1 MKTETKVLIY
11 SMLNNLNISTFKII
25 GGFSLGLSSLFADG
39 LHTFCDF
46 ITDIICMIGTKISKH
61 KPTKLHPFGF
71 GKIEYLNNLFI
82 GTILFL
88 LGIFIIINGLKH
100 DVVVPPLSLLLLL
113 LSAILL
119 KILAIFIMHKVG
131 KKINS
136 QVLITSVEESKMDL
150 ISSLVVAL
158 IAIVLQFTDEYPW
171 LKYTDLIG
179 SMFIGLIV
187 IKTAL
192 NIIIDNSLSLIG
204 EVETNKDV
212 IKKVEDFVS
221 EFKGVE
227 KQEVTLIKSGS
238 YYQLHLVLELD
249 HTLTLRQVTNL
260 ENKIKRS
267 IIRHTS
273 FDIKYETIYVTNKLA

>member
-11 SMLNNLNISTFKII
+11 SMLNNLIISTFKII

-82 GTILFL
+82 GAILFL

-100 DVVVPPLSLLLLL
+100 DVIVPPLSLLILL

-131 KKINS
+131 QKINS

-158 IAIVLQFTDEYPW
+158 ITVVLQFTDEYPW
-171 LKYTDLIG
+171 LKYADLIG
-179 SMFIGLIV
+179 SIFIGLIV
-187 IKTAL
+187 MKTAL
-192 NIIIDNSLSLIG
+192 SIIVDNSLSLIG
-204 EVETNKDV
+204 EVETNKV
-212 IKKVEDFVS
+212 IIKKVEDFVS

-273 FDIKYETIYVTNKLA
+273 LDIKYVTIYVTNKLD

>member
-11 SMLNNLNISTFKII
+11 SMLNNLIISTFKII

-82 GTILFL
+82 GAILFL
-88 LGIFIIINGLKH
+88 LGIFIIVNGIRH
-100 DVVVPPLSLLLLL
+100 DVVVPPLSLLILL

-131 KKINS
+131 QKINS

-150 ISSLVVAL
+150 VSSLVVAL
-158 IAIVLQFTDEYPW
+158 ITVVLQFTDEYPW
-171 LKYTDLIG
+171 LKYADLIG
-179 SMFIGLIV
+179 SIFIGLIV
-187 IKTAL
+187 MKTAL
-192 NIIIDNSLSLIG
+192 SIIVDNSLSLIG
-204 EVETNKDV
+204 EVETNKV
-212 IKKVEDFVS
+212 IIKKVEDFVS

-227 KQEVTLIKSGS
+227 EQEVTLIKSGS

-273 FDIKYETIYVTNKLA
+273 LDIKYVTIYVTNKLD

>member
-1 MKTETKVLIY
+1 MKLETKILIY
-11 SMLNNLNISTFKII
+11 SMINNFIIANTKII
-25 GGFSLGLSSLFADG
+25 SGIYLGLSSLLADG

-82 GTILFL
+82 GIILFL
-88 LGIFIIINGLKH
+88 LGIFIIINGIKH
-100 DVVVPPLSLLLLL
+100 EVVVPPLSLLLLL
-113 LSAILL
+113 LFTIIL
-119 KILAIFIMHKVG
+119 KTIAIFIMDKVG

-136 QVLITSVEESKMDL
+136 QVLITSKEESKMDL
-150 ISSLVVAL
+150 VSSFVVAI

-171 LKYTDLIG
+171 LKYVDLLG
-179 SMFIGLIV
+179 SIFIGIIV

-192 NIIIDNSLSLIG
+192 NIIVDNSFSLIG
-204 EVETNKDV
+204 EIETDKEI

-249 HTLTLRQVTNL
+249 HNLTLRQVTNL

-273 FDIKYETIYVTNKLA
+273 LDIKYVTIYVTNKLD

>member
-1 MKTETKVLIY
+1 MGDTLHKKFLKSDISNITKCIEHEAKRRGKTPDSVSFNKGE
-11 SMLNNLNISTFKII
+11 
-25 GGFSLGLSSLFADG
+25 
-39 LHTFCDF
+39 
-46 ITDIICMIGTKISKH
+46 
-61 KPTKLHPFGF
+61 KLDDE
-71 GKIEYLNNLFI
+71 KIEYLNNLFI
-82 GTILFL
+82 GAILFL

-100 DVVVPPLSLLLLL
+100 DVIVPPLSLLILL

-131 KKINS
+131 QKINS

-158 IAIVLQFTDEYPW
+158 ITVVLQFTDEYPW
-171 LKYTDLIG
+171 LKYADLIG
-179 SMFIGLIV
+179 SIFIGLIV
-187 IKTAL
+187 MKTAL
-192 NIIIDNSLSLIG
+192 SIIVDNSLSLIG
-204 EVETNKDV
+204 EVETNKDI

-273 FDIKYETIYVTNKLA
+273 LDIKYVTIYVTNKLD

>member
-1 MKTETKVLIY
+1 MKLETKVLIY
-11 SMLNNLNISTFKII
+11 SMLNNLVISIAKVIS
-25 GGFSLGLSSLFADG
+25 GFSLGLTSLFADG

-46 ITDIICMIGTKISKH
+46 ITDIICIIGTKISKH

-82 GTILFL
+82 GIILFI
-88 LGIFIIINGLKH
+88 LGIFIIINGFKH
-100 DVVVPPLSLLLLL
+100 DVVIPPLSLLILLL
-113 LSAILL
+113 IAILL
-119 KILAIFIMHKVG
+119 KLLSIFIMHKVG

-150 ISSLVVAL
+150 ISSVVVAL
-158 IAIVLQFTDEYPW
+158 ITVMLQFTDEYPW

-179 SMFIGLIV
+179 SIFIGLIV

-192 NIIIDNSLSLIG
+192 NIIIDNSLSLLG
-204 EVETNKDV
+204 EVETNKDL
-212 IKKVEDFVS
+212 IKKIEDFVS

-227 KQEVTLIKSGS
+227 KQRITLIKSGA
-238 YYQLHLVLELD
+238 YYQLHLTLDLE

-273 FDIKYETIYVTNKLA
+273 LGIKYVTIYVTNKLD

>member
-11 SMLNNLNISTFKII
+11 SMLNNLIISTFKII

-82 GTILFL
+82 GAILFL
-88 LGIFIIINGLKH
+88 LGIFIIINGIKH
-100 DVVVPPLSLLLLL
+100 DVIVPPLSLLILL

-131 KKINS
+131 QKINS

-158 IAIVLQFTDEYPW
+158 ITVVLQFTDEYPW
-171 LKYTDLIG
+171 LKYADLIG
-179 SMFIGLIV
+179 SIFIGLIV
-187 IKTAL
+187 MKTAL
-192 NIIIDNSLSLIG
+192 SIIVDNSLSLIG
-204 EVETNKDV
+204 EVETNKDI

-273 FDIKYETIYVTNKLA
+273 LDIKYVTIYVTNKLD

>member
-11 SMLNNLNISTFKII
+11 SMLNNLIISTLKII

-82 GTILFL
+82 GAILFL
-88 LGIFIIINGLKH
+88 LGIFIIINGIRH
-100 DVVVPPLSLLLLL
+100 DVVVPPLSLLILL

-131 KKINS
+131 QKINS

-158 IAIVLQFTDEYPW
+158 ITVVLQFTDEYPW
-171 LKYTDLIG
+171 LKYADLIG
-179 SMFIGLIV
+179 SIFIGLIV
-187 IKTAL
+187 MKTAL
-192 NIIIDNSLSLIG
+192 SIIVDNSLSLIG
-204 EVETNKDV
+204 EVETNKDI

-273 FDIKYETIYVTNKLA
+273 LDIKYVTIYVTNKLD

>member
-1 MKTETKVLIY
+1 MKLETKILIY
-11 SMLNNLNISTFKII
+11 SMINNFIIANTKII
-25 GGFSLGLSSLFADG
+25 SGIYLGLSSLLADG

-82 GTILFL
+82 GIILFL
-88 LGIFIIINGLKH
+88 LGIFIIINGIKH
-100 DVVVPPLSLLLLL
+100 EVVVPPLSLLLLL
-113 LSAILL
+113 LFAIIL
-119 KILAIFIMHKVG
+119 KTIAIFIMDKVG

-136 QVLITSVEESKMDL
+136 QVLITSKEESKMDL
-150 ISSLVVAL
+150 VSSFVVAI

-171 LKYTDLIG
+171 LKHVDLLG
-179 SMFIGLIV
+179 SIFIGIIV

-192 NIIIDNSLSLIG
+192 DIIIDNSLSLLG
-204 EVETNKDV
+204 EIETDKEI

-249 HTLTLRQVTNL
+249 HNLTLRQVTNL

-273 FDIKYETIYVTNKLA
+273 LDIKYVTIYVTNKLD

>member
-11 SMLNNLNISTFKII
+11 SMLNNLIISTFKII

-82 GTILFL
+82 GAILFL
-88 LGIFIIINGLKH
+88 LGIFIIINGIRH
-100 DVVVPPLSLLLLL
+100 DVVVPPLSLLILL

-131 KKINS
+131 QKINS

-158 IAIVLQFTDEYPW
+158 ITVVLQFTDEYPW
-171 LKYTDLIG
+171 LKYADLIG
-179 SMFIGLIV
+179 SIFIGLIV
-187 IKTAL
+187 MKTAL
-192 NIIIDNSLSLIG
+192 SIIVDNSLSLIG
-204 EVETNKDV
+204 EVETNKV
-212 IKKVEDFVS
+212 IIKKVEDFVS

-227 KQEVTLIKSGS
+227 EQEVTLIKSGS

-273 FDIKYETIYVTNKLA
+273 LDIKYVTIYVTNKLD

>member
-11 SMLNNLNISTFKII
+11 SMLNNLIISTLKII

-82 GTILFL
+82 GAILFL
-88 LGIFIIINGLKH
+88 LGIFIIINGIKH
-100 DVVVPPLSLLLLL
+100 DVIVPPLSLLILL

-131 KKINS
+131 QKINS

-158 IAIVLQFTDEYPW
+158 ITVVLQFTDEYPW
-171 LKYTDLIG
+171 LKYADLIG
-179 SMFIGLIV
+179 SIFIGLIV
-187 IKTAL
+187 MKTAL
-192 NIIIDNSLSLIG
+192 SIIVDNSLSLIG
-204 EVETNKDV
+204 EVETNKDI

-221 EFKGVE
+221 KFKGVE

-273 FDIKYETIYVTNKLA
+273 LDIKYVTIYVTNKLD

>member
-11 SMLNNLNISTFKII
+11 SMLNNLIISTFKII

-82 GTILFL
+82 GAILFL

-100 DVVVPPLSLLLLL
+100 DVIVPPLSLLILL

-131 KKINS
+131 QKINS

-158 IAIVLQFTDEYPW
+158 ITVVLQFTDEYPW
-171 LKYTDLIG
+171 LKYADLIG
-179 SMFIGLIV
+179 SIFIGLIV
-187 IKTAL
+187 MKTAL
-192 NIIIDNSLSLIG
+192 SIIVDNSLSLIG
-204 EVETNKDV
+204 EVETNKDI

-273 FDIKYETIYVTNKLA
+273 LYIKYVTIYVTNKLD

>member
-1 MKTETKVLIY
+1 MKIETKVLIY
-11 SMLNNLNISTFKII
+11 SMINNLIISTVKII

-82 GTILFL
+82 GAILFL

-100 DVVVPPLSLLLLL
+100 DVIVPPLSLLILL

-131 KKINS
+131 QKINS

-158 IAIVLQFTDEYPW
+158 ITVVLQFTDEYPW
-171 LKYTDLIG
+171 LKYADLIG
-179 SMFIGLIV
+179 SIFIGLIV
-187 IKTAL
+187 MKTAL
-192 NIIIDNSLSLIG
+192 SIIVDNSLSLIG
-204 EVETNKDV
+204 EVETNKDI

-273 FDIKYETIYVTNKLA
+273 LDIKYVTIYVTNKLD

>member
-11 SMLNNLNISTFKII
+11 SMLNNLIISTFKII

-82 GTILFL
+82 GAILFL

-100 DVVVPPLSLLLLL
+100 DVIVPPLSLLILL

-131 KKINS
+131 QKINS

-158 IAIVLQFTDEYPW
+158 ITVVLQFTDEYPW
-171 LKYTDLIG
+171 LKYADLIG
-179 SMFIGLIV
+179 SIFIGLIV
-187 IKTAL
+187 MKTAL
-192 NIIIDNSLSLIG
+192 SIIVDNSLSLIG
-204 EVETNKDV
+204 EVETNKDI

-221 EFKGVE
+221 EF
-227 KQEVTLIKSGS
+227 
-238 YYQLHLVLELD
+238 
-249 HTLTLRQVTNL
+249 
-260 ENKIKRS
+260 
-267 IIRHTS
+267 
-273 FDIKYETIYVTNKLA
+273 

>member
-1 MKTETKVLIY
+1 MKLETKVLIY
-11 SMLNNLNISTFKII
+11 SMLNNSIISTAKII

-171 LKYTDLIG
+171 LKYADLIG

-227 KQEVTLIKSGS
+227 KQEITLIKSGA

-273 FDIKYETIYVTNKLA
+273 LDIKYVTIYVTNKLD

>member
-1 MKTETKVLIY
+1 MKLETKILIY
-11 SMLNNLNISTFKII
+11 SMINNFIIANTKII
-25 GGFSLGLSSLFADG
+25 SGIYLGLSSLLADG

-82 GTILFL
+82 GIILFL
-88 LGIFIIINGLKH
+88 LGIFIIINGIKH
-100 DVVVPPLSLLLLL
+100 EVVVPPLSLLLLL
-113 LSAILL
+113 LFAIIL
-119 KILAIFIMHKVG
+119 KTIAIFIMDKVG

-136 QVLITSVEESKMDL
+136 QVLITSKEESKMDL
-150 ISSLVVAL
+150 VSSFVVAI

-171 LKYTDLIG
+171 LKYVDLLG
-179 SMFIGLIV
+179 SIFIGIIV

-192 NIIIDNSLSLIG
+192 DIIIDNSLSLLG
-204 EVETNKDV
+204 EIETDKEM

-221 EFKGVE
+221 EFNGVE
-227 KQEVTLIKSGS
+227 KQEVTLIKSGF

-249 HTLTLRQVTNL
+249 HNLTLRQVTNL
-260 ENKIKRS
+260 ENKMKRS

-273 FDIKYETIYVTNKLA
+273 LNIKYVTIYVTNKLD

>member
-11 SMLNNLNISTFKII
+11 SMLNNLIISTFKII

-82 GTILFL
+82 GAILFL

-100 DVVVPPLSLLLLL
+100 DVIVPPLSLLILL

-131 KKINS
+131 QKINS

-158 IAIVLQFTDEYPW
+158 ITVVLQFTDEYPW
-171 LKYTDLIG
+171 LKYADLIG
-179 SMFIGLIV
+179 SIFIGLIV
-187 IKTAL
+187 MKTAL
-192 NIIIDNSLSLIG
+192 SIIFDNSLSVIG
-204 EVETNKDV
+204 EVETNKDI

-260 ENKIKRS
+260 ENKIKKS

-273 FDIKYETIYVTNKLA
+273 LDIKYVTIYVTNKLD

>member
-1 MKTETKVLIY
+1 MKLETKVLIY
-11 SMLNNLNISTFKII
+11 SMLNNSIISTAKII

-171 LKYTDLIG
+171 LKYADLIG

-273 FDIKYETIYVTNKLA
+273 LDIKYVTIYVTNKLD

>member
-1 MKTETKVLIY
+1 MKLETKILIY
-11 SMLNNLNISTFKII
+11 SMINNFIIALTKII
-25 GGFSLGLSSLFADG
+25 SGISFGLSSLLADG

-82 GTILFL
+82 GIILFL
-88 LGIFIIINGLKH
+88 LGIFIIINGIKH
-100 DVVVPPLSLLLLL
+100 EIVVPPLSLLLLL
-113 LSAILL
+113 LFAILL
-119 KILAIFIMHKVG
+119 KIIAIFIMDKVG

-136 QVLITSVEESKMDL
+136 QVLITSKEESKMDL
-150 ISSLVVAL
+150 VSSVVVAI

-171 LKYTDLIG
+171 LKYTDLLG
-179 SMFIGLIV
+179 SIFIGIIV

-192 NIIIDNSLSLIG
+192 DIIIDNSFSLIG
-204 EVETNKDV
+204 EVETDKEI

-249 HTLTLRQVTNL
+249 HNLTLRQVTNL

-273 FDIKYETIYVTNKLA
+273 LDIKYVTIYVTNKLD

>member
-11 SMLNNLNISTFKII
+11 SMLNNLIISTFKII

-82 GTILFL
+82 GAILFL
-88 LGIFIIINGLKH
+88 LGIFIIINGIRH
-100 DVVVPPLSLLLLL
+100 DVVVPPLSLLILL

-131 KKINS
+131 QKINS

-158 IAIVLQFTDEYPW
+158 ITVVLQFTDEYPW
-171 LKYTDLIG
+171 LKYADLIG
-179 SMFIGLIV
+179 SIFIGLIV
-187 IKTAL
+187 MKTAL
-192 NIIIDNSLSLIG
+192 SIIVDNSLSLIG
-204 EVETNKDV
+204 EVETNKDI

-267 IIRHTS
+267 ITRHTS
-273 FDIKYETIYVTNKLA
+273 LDIKYVTIYVTNKLD

>member
-1 MKTETKVLIY
+1 MKTETKILIY
-11 SMLNNLNISTFKII
+11 SMVNNLVIALTKII
-25 GGFSLGLSSLFADG
+25 SGIFLGLSSLLADG

-46 ITDIICMIGTKISKH
+46 ATDIICMIGTKISKH
-61 KPTKLHPFGF
+61 RPTKLHPFGF

-82 GTILFL
+82 GVILFL
-88 LGIFIIINGLKH
+88 LGIFIIVNGIKH
-100 DVVVPPLSLLLLL
+100 EVVVPPLSLLILLL
-113 LSAILL
+113 GAIAL
-119 KILAIFIMHKVG
+119 KGIAIFIMHKVG

-150 ISSLVVAL
+150 VSSVVVAL
-158 IAIVLQFTDEYPW
+158 ITVTLQFTDEYPW
-171 LKYTDLIG
+171 LKHADLIG
-179 SMFIGLIV
+179 SIFIGIIV

-192 NIIIDNSLSLIG
+192 SIIIDNSLSLIG
-204 EVETNKDV
+204 EVETDKEI

-227 KQEVTLIKSGS
+227 KQEVTLIKSGA

-273 FDIKYETIYVTNKLA
+273 LDIKYVTIYVTNKLD

>member
-11 SMLNNLNISTFKII
+11 SMLNNLIISTFKII

-82 GTILFL
+82 GAILFL
-88 LGIFIIINGLKH
+88 LGIFIIINGIRH
-100 DVVVPPLSLLLLL
+100 DVVVPPLSLLILL

-131 KKINS
+131 QKINS

-158 IAIVLQFTDEYPW
+158 ITVVLQFTDEYPW
-171 LKYTDLIG
+171 LKYADLIG
-179 SMFIGLIV
+179 SIFIGLIV
-187 IKTAL
+187 MKTAL
-192 NIIIDNSLSLIG
+192 SIIVDNSLSIIG
-204 EVETNKDV
+204 EVETNKDI

-273 FDIKYETIYVTNKLA
+273 LDIKYVTIYVTNKLD

>member
-1 MKTETKVLIY
+1 MKTETNVLIY
-11 SMLNNLNISTFKII
+11 SMLNNLIISTFKII

-82 GTILFL
+82 GAILFL
-88 LGIFIIINGLKH
+88 LGIFIIINGIRH
-100 DVVVPPLSLLLLL
+100 DVVVPPLSLLILL

-131 KKINS
+131 QKINS

-158 IAIVLQFTDEYPW
+158 ITVVLQFTDEYPW
-171 LKYTDLIG
+171 LKYADLIG
-179 SMFIGLIV
+179 SIFIGLIV
-187 IKTAL
+187 MKTAL
-192 NIIIDNSLSLIG
+192 SIIVDNSLSLIG
-204 EVETNKDV
+204 EVETNKV
-212 IKKVEDFVS
+212 IIKKVEDFVS

-227 KQEVTLIKSGS
+227 EQEVTLIKSGS

-267 IIRHTS
+267 ITRHTS
-273 FDIKYETIYVTNKLA
+273 LDIKYVTIYVTNKLD

>member
-11 SMLNNLNISTFKII
+11 SMLNNLIISTLKII

-71 GKIEYLNNLFI
+71 EKIEYLNNLFI
-82 GTILFL
+82 GAILFL
-88 LGIFIIINGLKH
+88 LGIFIIINGIKH
-100 DVVVPPLSLLLLL
+100 DVIVPPLSLLILL

-131 KKINS
+131 QKINS

-158 IAIVLQFTDEYPW
+158 ITVVLQFTDEYPW
-171 LKYTDLIG
+171 LKYADLIG
-179 SMFIGLIV
+179 SIFIGLIV
-187 IKTAL
+187 MKTAL
-192 NIIIDNSLSLIG
+192 SIIVDNSLSIIG
-204 EVETNKDV
+204 EVETNKDI

-273 FDIKYETIYVTNKLA
+273 LDIKYVTIYVTNKLD

>member
-1 MKTETKVLIY
+1 MKIETKILIY
-11 SMLNNLNISTFKII
+11 SMINNFIIALTKII
-25 GGFSLGLSSLFADG
+25 SGISLGLSSLLADG

-82 GTILFL
+82 GIILFL
-88 LGIFIIINGLKH
+88 LGIFIIINGIKH
-100 DVVVPPLSLLLLL
+100 EVVVPPLSLLLLL
-113 LSAILL
+113 LFVIIL
-119 KILAIFIMHKVG
+119 KTIAIFIMDKVG

-136 QVLITSVEESKMDL
+136 QVLITSKEESKMDL
-150 ISSLVVAL
+150 VSSVVVAI

-171 LKYTDLIG
+171 LKYTDLLG
-179 SMFIGLIV
+179 SIFIGIIV

-192 NIIIDNSLSLIG
+192 DIIIDNSFSLIG
-204 EVETNKDV
+204 EIETDKEI

-238 YYQLHLVLELD
+238 YYQLHLILELD
-249 HTLTLRQVTNL
+249 HNLTLRQVTNL

-273 FDIKYETIYVTNKLA
+273 LDIKYVTIYVTNKLD

>member
-1 MKTETKVLIY
+1 MKLETKILIY
-11 SMLNNLNISTFKII
+11 SMINNFFIAITKII
-25 GGFSLGLSSLFADG
+25 SGISLGLSSLLADG

-82 GTILFL
+82 GIILFL
-88 LGIFIIINGLKH
+88 LGIFIIINGIKH
-100 DVVVPPLSLLLLL
+100 EVVVPPLALLILLLFTI
-113 LSAILL
+113 IL
-119 KILAIFIMHKVG
+119 KTIAIFIMDKVG

-136 QVLITSVEESKMDL
+136 QVLITSKEESKMDL
-150 ISSLVVAL
+150 VSSIVVA
-158 IAIVLQFTDEYPW
+158 IITVVLQFTDEYSW
-171 LKYTDLIG
+171 LKYTDLLG
-179 SMFIGLIV
+179 SIFISIIV

-192 NIIIDNSLSLIG
+192 DIIIDNSFSLIG
-204 EVETNKDV
+204 EIETDKEI

-273 FDIKYETIYVTNKLA
+273 LDIKYVTIYVTNKLD

>member
-1 MKTETKVLIY
+1 MKLETKVLIY
-11 SMLNNLNISTFKII
+11 SMLNNLIISTVKII

-82 GTILFL
+82 GAILFL
-88 LGIFIIINGLKH
+88 LGIFIIINGIRH
-100 DVVVPPLSLLLLL
+100 DVVVPPLSLLILL

-131 KKINS
+131 QKINS

-158 IAIVLQFTDEYPW
+158 ITVVLQFIDEYPW
-171 LKYTDLIG
+171 LKYADLIG

-204 EVETNKDV
+204 EVETNKDI

-273 FDIKYETIYVTNKLA
+273 LDIKYVTIYVTNKLD

>member
-1 MKTETKVLIY
+1 
-11 SMLNNLNISTFKII
+11 
-25 GGFSLGLSSLFADG
+25 
-39 LHTFCDF
+39 
-46 ITDIICMIGTKISKH
+46 
-61 KPTKLHPFGF
+61 
-71 GKIEYLNNLFI
+71 
-82 GTILFL
+82 
-88 LGIFIIINGLKH
+88 
-100 DVVVPPLSLLLLL
+100 
-113 LSAILL
+113 
-119 KILAIFIMHKVG
+119 MHKVG

-273 FDIKYETIYVTNKLA
+273 FDIKYVTIYVTNKLD

>member
-1 MKTETKVLIY
+1 MKLETKILIY
-11 SMLNNLNISTFKII
+11 SMINNFIIALTKII
-25 GGFSLGLSSLFADG
+25 SGISLGLSSLLADG

-82 GTILFL
+82 GIILFL
-88 LGIFIIINGLKH
+88 LGIFIIINGIKH
-100 DVVVPPLSLLLLL
+100 EIVVPPLSLLLLL
-113 LSAILL
+113 LFAILL
-119 KILAIFIMHKVG
+119 KIIAIFIMDKVG

-136 QVLITSVEESKMDL
+136 QVLITSKEESKMDL
-150 ISSLVVAL
+150 VSSVVVAI

-171 LKYTDLIG
+171 LKYTDLLG
-179 SMFIGLIV
+179 SIFIGIIV

-192 NIIIDNSLSLIG
+192 DIIIDNSLSLLG
-204 EVETNKDV
+204 EIETDKEI

-249 HTLTLRQVTNL
+249 HNLTLRQVTNL

-273 FDIKYETIYVTNKLA
+273 LDIKYVTIYVTNKLD

>member
-1 MKTETKVLIY
+1 MKLETKILIY
-11 SMLNNLNISTFKII
+11 SMINNFIIANTKII
-25 GGFSLGLSSLFADG
+25 SGIYLGLSSLLADG

-82 GTILFL
+82 GILLFL
-88 LGIFIIINGLKH
+88 LGIFIIINGIKH
-100 DVVVPPLSLLLLL
+100 EVVVPPLSLLLLL
-113 LSAILL
+113 LFAILL
-119 KILAIFIMHKVG
+119 KIIAIFIMDKVG

-136 QVLITSVEESKMDL
+136 QVLITSKEESKMDL
-150 ISSLVVAL
+150 VSSVVVAI

-171 LKYTDLIG
+171 LKYTDLLG
-179 SMFIGLIV
+179 SIFIGIIV

-192 NIIIDNSLSLIG
+192 DIIIDNSFSLIG
-204 EVETNKDV
+204 EVETDKEI

-249 HTLTLRQVTNL
+249 HNLTLRQVTNL

-273 FDIKYETIYVTNKLA
+273 LDIKYVTIYVTNKLD

>member
-1 MKTETKVLIY
+1 MKLETKVLIY
-11 SMLNNLNISTFKII
+11 SMLNNSIISTAKII

-273 FDIKYETIYVTNKLA
+273 FDIKYVTIYVTNKLD